1 MGRVWTGEPF
11 FCKKD
16 KKTYILN
23 LQRVYAGK
31 PKAYR
36 RRRAPGQESKLTTQV
51 YFDYIDGSLVRPECN
66 CTWDE
71 RRSGHVCT
79 RKVWRMLDR
88 QARRTKN
95 RRLR

>member
-23 LQRVYAGK
+23 LSRVYAGK

-36 RRRAPGQESKLTTQV
+36 RRRAPGQVSKLPTRQSFFHEEGT
-51 YFDYIDGSLVRPECN
+51 LARPWCN
-66 CTWDE
+66 CSWDA
-71 RRSGHVCT
+71 RRSGHVCDAKEWRRT
-79 RKVWRMLDR
+79 IGRKV
-88 QARRTKN
+88 
-95 RRLR
+95 

>member
-16 KKTYILN
+16 KNTYILN
-23 LQRVYAGK
+23 LRRVDAGK

-36 RRRAPGQESKLTTQV
+36 RRRVPGHEPKRSDQL
-51 YFDYIDGSLVRPECN
+51 YFDYVDGTLVEPHCSCN
-66 CTWDE
+66 WDE

-79 RKVWRMLDR
+79 RKVWRSLDR
-88 QARRTKN
+88 QARRTKT